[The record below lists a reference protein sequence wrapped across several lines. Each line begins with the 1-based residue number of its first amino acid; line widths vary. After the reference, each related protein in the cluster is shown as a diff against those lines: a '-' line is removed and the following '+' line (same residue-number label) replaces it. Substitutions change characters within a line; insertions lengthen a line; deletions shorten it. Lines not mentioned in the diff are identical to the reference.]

1 MALMESGEMYLESIL
16 VLSRERDRVRA
27 VDVGEYLSVSKPAV
41 SRALSRLK
49 DGEYVAVDAD
59 GNIALSVSGR
69 EIAEKILE
77 RHSLL
82 SEMFIR
88 LGVDRETAVADACKI
103 EHDLS
108 EETFA
113 ALKRHMLRSGTDRTE
128 TR

>member
-1 MALMESGEMYLESIL
+1 MESGEMYLESIL